1 MGVGDYVHS
10 REAGQPRAPDNGA
23 AQSRQQRAEQARVDV
38 PPTLVHPS
46 NTIINGSG
54 AALEFP
60 GASQFPNQ
68 PRTTPA
74 HALQRDVFDTDVEA
88 IDDSTVTGTSV
99 SGFEDNK
106 SQAASSTNAA
116 YTNPDPQPTYQ
127 TRPVRLAYGSNWYDG
142 RGGQVMKTMG
152 FDSDDLV
159 GFDSPMTSDAGDDEK
174 TDEVATGW
182 QASHKSRTTEQ
193 PLSKRLESF
202 WSQSKKRTSSRQPV
216 NVDSDPERQLQP
228 QPKPHA
234 KPRKLGQMLPP
245 TGARKVV
252 LPPNGSATP
261 RTRFSP
267 PKPSLLEQLDQ
278 KLDRSPTRQNSQPP
292 PELGRTLSI
301 TGFQTDSDIDG
312 SGSDDGMD
320 HTIRA
325 SGRRESDHS
334 HNVFDM
340 TSLTDL
346 DADETMQD
354 PFYTNA
360 STINES
366 THEPMHEPTH
376 EPIHAST
383 RPRRNTVIRSKKREL
398 EADYPPDL
406 LYQKSFSELQAE
418 PFEKAPTP
426 PPPPVQ
432 SPPLPPKPS
441 YIPDTQSPK
450 NAVSHLLRLSEEERQ
465 AYLSQMSMD
474 EWEDCGDQMIDQFTH
489 LLSEMKNLRRARRRT
504 AAVFE
509 AEIKRRNDQVEA
521 QTSELTNK
529 LTEMR
534 SGGAEVLRGRSQ

>member
-10 REAGQPRAPDNGA
+10 REAGQPRAPDKVA
-23 AQSRQQRAEQARVDV
+23 AQSRQQRAEQARIDV
-38 PPTLVHPS
+38 PPTQLVHPS
-46 NTIINGSG
+46 HPVTNGKGIS
-54 AALEFP
+54 LEFP

-68 PRTTPA
+68 PRTIPA
-74 HALQRDVFDTDVEA
+74 HTVQRDVFDTDVEA
-88 IDDSTVTGTSV
+88 IDDSTVAGTSV
-99 SGFEDNK
+99 SGFDDNK

-127 TRPVRLAYGSNWYDG
+127 SRPVRHTYGSNWYDG
-142 RGGQVMKTMG
+142 LGDQAMKTMG

-159 GFDSPMTSDAGDDEK
+159 GFDSPMTSDGGDDEK

-182 QASHKSRTTEQ
+182 QVSHKPRTTEQ
-193 PLSKRLESF
+193 PLSKRLENF
-202 WSQSKKRTSSRQPV
+202 WSQSKKRTSSHQPI
-216 NVDSDPERQLQP
+216 NVDSVPEPQP
-228 QPKPHA
+228 QPQVKPQA

-278 KLDRSPTRQNSQPP
+278 KLDRSPTRQNSQRP

-312 SGSDDGMD
+312 SGSDGGMD

-325 SGRRESDHS
+325 NGKRESDHS

-354 PFYTNA
+354 PFYTN
-360 STINES
+360 ES
-366 THEPMHEPTH
+366 TTHESTHEPTH
-376 EPIHAST
+376 EPSRAST
-383 RPRRNTVIRSKKREL
+383 RPRRNTVIHSKKREL

-426 PPPPVQ
+426 PPPVQ
-432 SPPLPPKPS
+432 SHPLPPEPAYVS
-441 YIPDTQSPK
+441 DTQSPQ
-450 NAVSHLLRLSEEERQ
+450 NALSHLLGLTEQERQ
-465 AYLSQMSMD
+465 TFLSHMSID
-474 EWEDCGDQMIDQFTH
+474 EWEDCGDQMIDRFTR
-489 LLSEMKNLRRARRRT
+489 LLSEMRNLRRARRRT

-509 AEIKRRNDQVEA
+509 AEVKRRHDQVET
-521 QTSELTNK
+521 QDLELTNK

>member
-10 REAGQPRAPDNGA
+10 REAGQPRAPDKVA
-23 AQSRQQRAEQARVDV
+23 AQSRQQRAEQVRIDG
-38 PPTLVHPS
+38 PPTQLVHPS
-46 NTIINGSG
+46 HPVTNGKG
-54 AALEFP
+54 IPLEFP

-68 PRTTPA
+68 PRTIPA
-74 HALQRDVFDTDVEA
+74 HTVQRDVFDTDVEA
-88 IDDSTVTGTSV
+88 IDDSTVAGTSV
-99 SGFEDNK
+99 CGFDDNK

-127 TRPVRLAYGSNWYDG
+127 SRPVRHSYGSNWYDG
-142 RGGQVMKTMG
+142 LGDQAMKTMG

-159 GFDSPMTSDAGDDEK
+159 GFDSPMTSDGGDDEK

-182 QASHKSRTTEQ
+182 QASHKPRTTEQ
-193 PLSKRLESF
+193 PLSKRLENF
-202 WSQSKKRTSSRQPV
+202 WSQSKKRTSSRQPA
-216 NVDSDPERQLQP
+216 NVDSIPEPQP
-228 QPKPHA
+228 QPQFKPQA

-278 KLDRSPTRQNSQPP
+278 KLDRSPTRHSSQPP

-312 SGSDDGMD
+312 SGSDDDMD

-325 SGRRESDHS
+325 NGKRESDHS
-334 HNVFDM
+334 RNVFDM

-354 PFYTNA
+354 PFYTN
-360 STINES
+360 ES
-366 THEPMHEPTH
+366 TTHESTHEPTH
-376 EPIHAST
+376 EPTRAST
-383 RPRRNTVIRSKKREL
+383 RPRRDTVIHSKKREL

-426 PPPPVQ
+426 PPPVQ
-432 SPPLPPKPS
+432 SPPLPPEPA
-441 YIPDTQSPK
+441 YVPDTQSPQ
-450 NAVSHLLRLSEEERQ
+450 NAVSHLLGLTQQERQ
-465 AYLSQMSMD
+465 TYLSHMSMD
-474 EWEDCGDQMIDQFTH
+474 EWEDCGDQMIDRFTH
-489 LLSEMKNLRRARRRT
+489 LLSEMRNLRRARRRT

-509 AEIKRRNDQVEA
+509 AEVKRRHDQVET
-521 QTSELTNK
+521 QNLELTNK

>member
-10 REAGQPRAPDNGA
+10 REAGQPRAPNKVA
-23 AQSRQQRAEQARVDV
+23 TQSRQQRAEPARIDV
-38 PPTLVHPS
+38 TPTQLVHPS
-46 NTIINGSG
+46 HPIINGG
-54 AALEFP
+54 GIPLEFP

-68 PRTTPA
+68 PRTIPA
-74 HALQRDVFDTDVEA
+74 HTVQRDVFDTDVEA
-88 IDDSTVTGTSV
+88 IDDSTVAGTSV
-99 SGFEDNK
+99 SGFDDNK

-127 TRPVRLAYGSNWYDG
+127 SRPVRHTYGSNWYDG
-142 RGGQVMKTMG
+142 LGDQAMKTMG

-159 GFDSPMTSDAGDDEK
+159 GFDSPMTSDGGDDEK

-182 QASHKSRTTEQ
+182 QASHKPRTTEQ
-193 PLSKRLESF
+193 PLSKRLENF

-216 NVDSDPERQLQP
+216 NVDSDPEPQP
-228 QPKPHA
+228 QPQLKLQA

-267 PKPSLLEQLDQ
+267 QKPSLLEQLDQ

-301 TGFQTDSDIDG
+301 TGFQTDSEIDG

-325 SGRRESDHS
+325 NGRRESEHS

-354 PFYTNA
+354 PFYTN
-360 STINES
+360 ES
-366 THEPMHEPTH
+366 TTHESTHEPTH
-376 EPIHAST
+376 EPTRAST
-383 RPRRNTVIRSKKREL
+383 RPRRNTVIHSKKREL

-426 PPPPVQ
+426 PRPVQ
-432 SPPLPPKPS
+432 SPPLPPEPA
-441 YIPDTQSPK
+441 YVPDTQSPK
-450 NAVSHLLRLSEEERQ
+450 NTVSHLLGLTEQERQ
-465 AYLSQMSMD
+465 TYLSHMSMD
-474 EWEDCGDQMIDQFTH
+474 EWEDCGDQMIDRFTH
-489 LLSEMKNLRRARRRT
+489 LLSEMRNLRRARRRT

-509 AEIKRRNDQVEA
+509 AEVKRRHEQVET
-521 QTSELTNK
+521 QDLELTNK